1 MLGRGRHLAPT
12 ATLCAGL
19 LLAAPVLATSLPDW
33 MRVELRARKMAITAR
48 TTLSLQRLDADA
60 VGPILARAPELD
72 GVAPESAEILRIDAE
87 SAALGTRSM
96 LSLWFD
102 PGSGQALQRE
112 RVDTVRDGRYKLLRY
127 IQGGVYEWQRRG
139 DPTNRDADPSTW
151 RLKRERLVRFSG
163 SQSDPRAVTDT
174 LALFYL
180 AGELRK
186 RPSGESLRCRV
197 YSDGGLY
204 TVSLV
209 SGGTE
214 PVSVSYEWRR
224 GGQRGSESGRPELLR
239 VGIEAELIEADEP
252 DAAFD
257 LLGLE
262 GDIRLHI
269 DPVSGAPLQLSG
281 RDARLG
287 KLKIFATALELRE

>member
-1 MLGRGRHLAPT
+1 M
-12 ATLCAGL
+12 
-19 LLAAPVLATSLPDW
+19 
-33 MRVELRARKMAITAR
+33 
-48 TTLSLQRLDADA
+48 
-60 VGPILARAPELD
+60 
-72 GVAPESAEILRIDAE
+72 
-87 SAALGTRSM
+87 
-96 LSLWFD
+96 
-102 PGSGQALQRE
+102 
-112 RVDTVRDGRYKLLRY
+112 
-127 IQGGVYEWQRRG
+127 
-139 DPTNRDADPSTW
+139 
-151 RLKRERLVRFSG
+151 
-163 SQSDPRAVTDT
+163 
-174 LALFYL
+174 
-180 AGELRK
+180 
-186 RPSGESLRCRV
+186 
-197 YSDGGLY
+197 
-204 TVSLV
+204 SLV

-224 GGQRGSESGRPELLR
+224 GGQRGSESGKPELLR